1 MVGRASSDDEQR
13 AGPETGQKPGAGDQP
28 EASAGAWRLI
38 SEANRFS
45 LAALRTNWGR
55 TYAINFDG
63 MDWTA
68 SPRDAPDAVLT
79 HQNPEHLSTLISL
92 DYTRRALQRGI
103 ARHDDAWYREGFSS
117 ST

>member
-1 MVGRASSDDEQR
+1 VADRSSDGADQF
-13 AGPETGQKPGAGDQP
+13 AGPEGGQKAGPGGQP
-28 EASAGAWRLI
+28 GSSADSWRLV

-63 MDWTA
+63 TDWTA
-68 SPRDAPDAVLT
+68 SPRDSPDTVLT

-92 DYTRRALQRGI
+92 DYTRRALQRGM

>member
-1 MVGRASSDDEQR
+1 VAGRANGDDDQH
-13 AGPETGQKPGAGDQP
+13 AGPEGGQKAGSGDEQEKP
-28 EASAGAWRLI
+28 AGAWQLI

-63 MDWTA
+63 TDWTA

-92 DYTRRALQRGI
+92 DYTRRALQRGM

>member
-1 MVGRASSDDEQR
+1 MADRSGDGADQHTG
-13 AGPETGQKPGAGDQP
+13 AGGGQKAGSGGQP
-28 EASAGAWRLI
+28 ELPADSWRLV

-63 MDWTA
+63 TDWTA
-68 SPRDAPDAVLT
+68 SPRDSPGTVLT

-92 DYTRRALQRGI
+92 DYTRRALQRHGQ
-103 ARHDDAWYREGFSS
+103 A
-117 ST
+117 